1 MSFDMLKTEL
11 QALPA
16 DARRKLLAFMVALED
31 QARDGYAARL
41 AAKIDNQSPDRWLTV
56 DECERKL
63 GLSGEGQ

>member
-11 QALPA
+11 QSLPA

-41 AAKIDNQSPDRWLTV
+41 AEKIDNKSPEHWLTA

-63 GLSGEGQ
+63 GLSGEAQ